1 MRVVV
6 PMAGKGTRT
15 KTFSNSPKPLI
26 PIGNHFMF
34 EVAIQSLKVPITE
47 FIFVVSQEHVDVYK
61 IDDAIQSRFPDSKVI
76 VQTSPLTGPMTS
88 ILEASSFIDNSPLLI
103 LDCDMFNEVDLST
116 LFQYD
121 IGLCV
126 QISNNPS
133 YSYVDMDKRLIKEKI
148 TISDKALS
156 GIVFWKRGTDFVK
169 YANASLNSSGGEF
182 FQSSALQLALDDG
195 LSISLT
201 ISSIAYDLSTQEGIF
216 EYYRDHFGEKK
227 VF

>member
-26 PIGNHFMF
+26 PIGKHFMF
-34 EVAIQSLKVPITE
+34 EVALRSLQVPITE
-47 FIFVVSQEHVDVYK
+47 LIFVVSQEHVDVYK

-76 VQTSPLTGPMTS
+76 VQTSPLTGPLTS
-88 ILEASSFIDNSPLLI
+88 ILEASSFIDNDPLLI

-126 QISNNPS
+126 QVSNNPN
-133 YSYVDMDKRLIKEKI
+133 YSYVDIDKRLIKEKV

-169 YANASLNSSGGEF
+169 YANASLNSSKGEL
-182 FQSSALQLALDDG
+182 FQSSAIQLALDDG
-195 LSISLT
+195 LSLSFTL
-201 ISSIAYDLSTQEGIF
+201 SSVAFDLSTQEGILGYMRGAD
-216 EYYRDHFGEKK
+216 E
-227 VF
+227 

>member
-26 PIGNHFMF
+26 PIGNRFMF
-34 EVAIQSLKVPITE
+34 EVAVQSLKVPITE
-47 FIFVVSQEHVDVYK
+47 LIFVVSQEHVDVYK
-61 IDDAIQSRFPDSKVI
+61 IDDAIQNRFPNSKVV
-76 VQTSPLTGPMTS
+76 VQTSPLTGPLTS
-88 ILEASSFIDNSPLLI
+88 ILEASSFIDDGPLLI
-103 LDCDMFNEVDLST
+103 LDCDMFNEVDLTT

-126 QISNNPS
+126 QVSNNPN
-133 YSYVDMDKRLIKEKI
+133 YSYVDMDKRLIKEKV

-169 YANASLNSSGGEF
+169 YANASLNLSEGEL
-182 FQSSALQLALDDG
+182 FQSSAIQLALDDG

-201 ISSIAYDLSTQEGIF
+201 ISNVAFDLSTQEGILGYMRGAN
-216 EYYRDHFGEKK
+216 E
-227 VF
+227 